1 MLSALT
7 RGGYGPQSAGYFL
20 AGKSGPGAKVAATTW
35 MEAQMR
41 LPLLSLF
48 LLFAV
53 SSAASADDFPCIST
67 TFNLMSPNDK
77 VCVSEFDDPAVPA
90 AACFISQARKG
101 GWGQPFGL
109 NEDPSNFSVSCR
121 QVGPISVD
129 LAKLPEKE
137 EAFSQKTSIFFKRT
151 RIYRMPDA
159 KRHVIVYVAVSSK
172 IINGSPANSVDVVPI
187 QPWSQ
192 TP

>member
-1 MLSALT
+1 
-7 RGGYGPQSAGYFL
+7 
-20 AGKSGPGAKVAATTW
+20 

-53 SSAASADDFPCIST
+53 SSAAHADDFPCIST
-67 TFNLMSPNDK
+67 TFNVLSPNDK
-77 VCVSEFDDPAVPA
+77 VCVSEFDDPAVPG

-151 RIYRMPDA
+151 RIYRLPDA